1 MNPLNQNLRD
11 TFHFSSRD
19 LLANRAGK
27 LSERQKARQSA
38 AGTSL
43 KVGIGFFVVVM
54 LGSLGIVFLFSNV
67 SGANEGASSFDTMVT
82 TSVLLSVFALILI
95 VSLFASQK
103 HLAATKEKQI
113 QKAEGEAAHGKLR
126 ADSANFEIKI
136 GRTKIR
142 LITQGQLEAFR
153 VGERYRVHFLPGPI
167 PTILSAEVIGTEA
180 EADAYIE
187 PADSIEDDFVIQ
199 QHKRSRPVVV
209 VLAVLALGFP
219 LAMLAASALP
229 ESLRCV
235 VWLALFGVGF
245 GFVFWALKRA
255 GSQ

>member
-1 MNPLNQNLRD
+1 MNPLNRTLRD

-19 LLANRAGK
+19 LLANRAGV

-54 LGSLGIVFLFSNV
+54 LGSLGVFFVMSSA
-67 SGANEGASSFDTMVT
+67 SGANEGASSFDTMVST
-82 TSVLLSVFALILI
+82 GILIGVFALVLV

-103 HLAATKEKQI
+103 HLAAAKEKQI
-113 QKAEGEAAHGKLR
+113 QKAEGEAGHGKLR

-142 LITQGQLEAFR
+142 LLTQEQLEAFR
-153 VGERYRVHFLPGPI
+153 VGESYRVHFLPGPM
-167 PTILSAEVIGTEA
+167 PVILSAEVIGTEA
-180 EADAYIE
+180 EADSSIE
-187 PADSIEDDFVIQ
+187 PAEGIEDDLIIQ
-199 QHKRSRPVVV
+199 QQQRARRMVV
-209 VLAVLALGFP
+209 VLAVLTLGFP

-235 VWLALFGVGF
+235 VWLGMLGVGF
-245 GFVFWALKRA
+245 GFVFWALRRT
-255 GSQ
+255 G